1 MEAFIPG
8 RHHKGLMLIPIFGW
22 LFIAYGLVFPIENEI
37 ILIMWWID
45 IFLSCVVHPV
55 QLIVAMPLGK
65 KVGYS
70 TATTVWMTLIFGATW
85 WKPLK
90 TLPGAAQ

>member
-1 MEAFIPG
+1 MDAYKPSQ
-8 RHHKGLMLIPIFGW
+8 RDQYLMLIPIFGW
-22 LFIAYGLVFPIENEI
+22 LFIAYGLIFPIENQI

-65 KVGYS
+65 KAGFS
-70 TATTVWMTLIFGATW
+70 ASKTVWMTLIFGATW
-85 WKPLK
+85 WKPLRDH
-90 TLPGAAQ
+90 LGAAQ